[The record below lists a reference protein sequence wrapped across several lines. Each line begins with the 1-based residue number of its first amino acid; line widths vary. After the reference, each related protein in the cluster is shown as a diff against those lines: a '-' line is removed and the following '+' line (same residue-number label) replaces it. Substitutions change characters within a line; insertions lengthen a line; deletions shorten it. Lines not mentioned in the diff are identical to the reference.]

1 MNDRNLIFTDGLY
14 TIKCSYRYAP
24 ETMTFYYCGKLIKH
38 FQTFKYNFSE
48 IMQEFKQY
56 IRKEITR
63 KSNEQITYGFFTDEN
78 TKEYVYIQNLTATQG
93 NYKECKTIYNMIKND
108 LIKKN
113 CVINDV
119 CTTAELDEKFN
130 AKNIKNNSCK
140 ALINKPLKIHVIFDK
155 QI

>member
-1 MNDRNLIFTDGLY
+1 MNDRNLTFEDGLY
-14 TIKCSYRYAP
+14 TIKCGYRYAP
-24 ETMTFYYCGKLIKH
+24 ETMTFYYCGKLIKY

-78 TKEYVYIQNLTATQG
+78 TNEYVYIQNLTATQG

-108 LIKKN
+108 LAKKN
-113 CVINDV
+113 CIINDV

-130 AKNIKNNSCK
+130 AKNVKNNSCK
-140 ALINKPLKIHVIFDK
+140 VLINKPLKIHVIFDK